1 MFIAVIMKE
10 GDMRKGGKVGNL
22 GIWGKK
28 QERKQEE
35 EEWGGEE
42 EEEEQEEEG
51 KEASHQPGSPAQP
64 AVLAWPRLLPHM
76 SLLLHSSCILL
87 PHLPGIALD
96 ARENSCPH
104 TCPAAKG
111 GPRSVVKDTEALR
124 DVKEATTP
132 LQSPTRASGSH
143 W

>member
-1 MFIAVIMKE
+1 MFSVVIMKE
-10 GDMRKGGKVGNL
+10 RDMHKGGKVGNL

-42 EEEEQEEEG
+42 EEEEEQEDDG
-51 KEASHQPGSPAQP
+51 KETYHQPSFPAQP

-87 PHLPGIALD
+87 PHLLGIALD
-96 ARENSCPH
+96 ARENSCPQ
-104 TCPAAKG
+104 TCPAAK
-111 GPRSVVKDTEALR
+111 
-124 DVKEATTP
+124 
-132 LQSPTRASGSH
+132 
-143 W
+143 